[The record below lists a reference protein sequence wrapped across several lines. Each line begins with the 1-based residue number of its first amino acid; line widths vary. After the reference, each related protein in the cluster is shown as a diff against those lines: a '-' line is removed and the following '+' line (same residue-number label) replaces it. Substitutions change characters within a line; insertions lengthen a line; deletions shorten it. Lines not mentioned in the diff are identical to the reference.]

1 MFVIILFLFY
11 GAHDR
16 SSSFLIAMN
25 MCEKTERCAHTTSQP
40 ARKAK
45 TNDS

>member
-11 GAHDR
+11 GARDR

-25 MCEKTERCAHTTSQP
+25 MCEKLKDVRTTSQLV
-40 ARKAK
+40 RKTK